1 MVRFEHNFTI
11 INIMSDNIV
20 IFLTA
25 WISLYVID
33 CECYSMSR
41 NLRKNLDNV
50 MSYVMNIVRSRALKY
65 CFYINVSLCV
75 FLLKHFSEKNLFFQK
90 FDDCCFEL

>member
-25 WISLYVID
+25 WISLYMID

-41 NLRKNLDNV
+41 NWVNV
-50 MSYVMNIVRSRALKY
+50 LSYVMQMVRLVFSKY
-65 CFYINVSLCV
+65 CLYINMLLYV
-75 FLLKHFSEKNLFFQK
+75 FLLKHFSEKILFLHK